1 LTIPKVHILT
11 IHPTHYHEYFFKAL
25 AREKDLLL
33 QVHYLEAVLS
43 NYPWKTEMRQGYD
56 SRLCTPFFG
65 IDFKLLGLIW
75 KDKKALFFVA
85 GWENSVKI
93 STLLLCMLLGRK
105 FVVVTDTPN
114 LTVER
119 KGIKQFLR
127 RKWIGLISKTCFKF
141 VATGKPGVAGLQAMG
156 VSPSKTDSL
165 PFFVDLDFFKP
176 IQHKLNANRLLFSS
190 GRLVNTHKGFDQVI
204 KVLGDIKR
212 QTNLSFTYK
221 IAGQGPDK
229 AILEALIK
237 ENNVEQEVQLL
248 GWKEPNEILELYQTC
263 DIFLHPSHFD
273 PFPNAVLEAMAS
285 GAFTIASDAAGS
297 AKDRIQ
303 KDVNGLL
310 FPDADLSALYENVHW
325 ALSPE
330 NDAQMLS
337 MKQQARLTAQVYP
350 VSEGVNLLKKYAFA

>member
-1 LTIPKVHILT
+1 LTPHKVHILT
-11 IHPTHYHEYFFKAL
+11 IHPTHYHEFFFKAL
-25 AREKDLLL
+25 ADEKDLSL

-43 NYPWKTEMRQGYD
+43 NYPWKTEMRKGYD
-56 SRLCTPFFG
+56 SRLCTPFLG
-65 IDFKLLGLIW
+65 IDFKLLSLVW
-75 KDKKALFFVA
+75 QDKKALFFIA
-85 GWENSVKI
+85 GWENTVKI
-93 STLLLCMLLGRK
+93 SMLLFCMLLRRK
-105 FVVVTDTPN
+105 FIVVTDTPN
-114 LTVER
+114 LSRER
-119 KGIKQFLR
+119 KGFKQFLR
-127 RKWIGLISKTCFKF
+127 RKWIDLISKTCFKF
-141 VATGKPGVAGLQAMG
+141 VATGKPGVAGLQVMG

-176 IQHKLNANRLLFSS
+176 IQNHLNVKRLLFSS

-212 QTNLSFTYK
+212 QTNVSFCYK

-237 ENNVEQEVQLL
+237 ENNVEEEVQLL

-303 KDVNGLL
+303 NNLNGLL
-310 FPDADLSALYENVHW
+310 FPDADLITLHKHLHW
-325 ALSPE
+325 ALSTE
-330 NDAQMLS
+330 NDTQMLS
-337 MKQQARLTAQVYP
+337 MKQQARITAESYP
-350 VSEGVNLLKKYAFA
+350 VSEGVNLIKKYATA